1 MDKIA
6 EIRSQFPALNQ
17 TVYGKP
23 LIYLDNAATS
33 QKPLRVLEMQA
44 EMSSK
49 FNANIHKAVHFL
61 SSVATERYE
70 AGREAVRKYIDAGS
84 REEVIFTSGCTASL
98 NLVATCFS
106 ERYIGK
112 GDVVVVSQAE
122 HHSDIV
128 PWQFACARKGAELKV
143 LPVLNDGSL
152 DMEALKTMLNVQF
165 AGRVRIVALT
175 QISNVLGIVNDIK
188 AAAGICHA
196 AGVPILVDGAQGIVH
211 HPISVKDTD
220 VDFYAFSGHKI
231 YAPTGIGILY
241 GKRKYL
247 EEMPP
252 YMGGGDMIDTVTFE
266 KTTYAPLPLKYEAGT
281 ANFTAASCF
290 APALEFAAECAADDD
305 VRRSMSAMTEYLMD
319 ELPKMEG
326 LTVYGTKR
334 DAKAPVFSIAIEGCH
349 HEDLAQIM
357 DKMGVALRSGHMCAE
372 PLINS
377 LGHTGLLR
385 ASLMPYNTL
394 QECETFVSSL
404 KRAAAM
410 LRN

>member
-1 MDKIA
+1 MDNIE
-6 EIRSQFPALNQ
+6 EIRSQFPALRQ

-23 LIYLDNAATS
+23 LIYFDNAATS
-33 QKPLRVLEMQA
+33 QRPQRVLDMQS

-49 FNANIHKAVHFL
+49 YNANIHRAVHFL

-70 AGREAVRKYIDAGS
+70 AGREAVRQYIDAGS

-98 NLVATCFS
+98 NLVANCFS
-106 ERYIGK
+106 ERFIGK
-112 GDVVVVSQAE
+112 GDVVIISQAE
-122 HHSDIV
+122 HHSNIV
-128 PWQFACARKGAELKV
+128 PWQFVRDRKGAELKV
-143 LPVLNDGSL
+143 VPVLADGSL
-152 DMEALKTMLNVQF
+152 DLEELKRMLKQD

-175 QISNVLGIVNDIK
+175 QISNVLGIVNDI
-188 AAAGICHA
+188 AAAAKVCHA

-211 HPISVKDTD
+211 HPVSVRETD

-231 YAPTGIGILY
+231 YAPTGIGVLY

-252 YMGGGDMIDTVTFE
+252 FMGGGDMIDTVTFE

-281 ANFTAASCF
+281 ANFVAASCF
-290 APALEFAAECAADDD
+290 APALEFAKECESDAN
-305 VRRSMSAMTEYLMD
+305 VKRSLSTMTDYLMD
-319 ELPKMEG
+319 ELPKVEG
-326 LTVYGTKR
+326 LTVFGTR
-334 DAKAPVFSIAIEGCH
+334 DDAKAPVFSVSIEGCH

-357 DKMGVALRSGHMCAE
+357 DKMGIALRSGHMCAE

-394 QECETFVSSL
+394 EECETFISSL

-410 LRN
+410 LR

>member
-1 MDKIA
+1 MDNIE
-6 EIRSQFPALNQ
+6 EIRSQFPALRQ
-17 TVYGKP
+17 TVYGKT
-23 LIYLDNAATS
+23 LIYFDNAATS
-33 QKPLRVLEMQA
+33 QRPQRVLDMQA

-49 FNANIHKAVHFL
+49 YNANIHRAVHFL

-70 AGREAVRKYIDAGS
+70 AGREAVRQYIDAES

-98 NLVATCFS
+98 NLVANCFS
-106 ERYIGK
+106 ERFIGK
-112 GDVVVVSQAE
+112 GDVVIISQAE
-122 HHSDIV
+122 HHSNIV
-128 PWQFACARKGAELKV
+128 PWQFVRDRKGAELKV
-143 LPVLNDGSL
+143 VPVLADGSL
-152 DMEALKTMLNVQF
+152 DLEELKRMLKQD

-175 QISNVLGIVNDIK
+175 QISNVLGIVNDI
-188 AAAGICHA
+188 AAAAKVCHE
-196 AGVPILVDGAQGIVH
+196 AGVPILIDGAQGIVH
-211 HPISVKDTD
+211 HPVSVRETD

-231 YAPTGIGILY
+231 YAPTGIGVLY

-252 YMGGGDMIDTVTFE
+252 FMGGGDMIDTVTFE

-281 ANFTAASCF
+281 ANFVAASCF
-290 APALEFAAECAADDD
+290 APALEFAKECESDAN
-305 VRRSMSAMTEYLMD
+305 VKRSLSTMTDYLMD
-319 ELPKMEG
+319 ELPKVEG
-326 LTVYGTKR
+326 LTVYGTCGY
-334 DAKAPVFSIAIEGCH
+334 AKAPVFSMSIEGCH

-357 DKMGVALRSGHMCAE
+357 DKMGIALRSGHMCAE

-394 QECETFVSSL
+394 EECETFISSL

-410 LRN
+410 LR